1 MGRGSFILDDLD
13 EGVYTVWEFSFGSG
27 NGGDEDLHAAPR
39 NARSMNPDEK
49 ISQNDLLVSHG
60 LLTVANW

>member
-1 MGRGSFILDDLD
+1 VEEVLSWTIWIREYTPSEKLVWQEVK
-13 EGVYTVWEFSFGSG
+13 EGYE
-27 NGGDEDLHAAPR
+27 NLHAAPR